1 MKGWLFEKINK
12 IDKHLAGVTKRSIMI
27 QINKIGDEW
36 GNTPEYTSEIQKNC
50 KEYTLKIYISVSCK
64 TF

>member
-1 MKGWLFEKINK
+1 
-12 IDKHLAGVTKRSIMI
+12 MI

-64 TF
+64 IF